1 MEATA
6 MPDLDFFYPQPGMK
20 LKDGRYELLRPLG
33 SGAYSTTWIVYDAK
47 TERPHRYAAVKI
59 LTRMATEGHR
69 SGTMNESAFLKAI
82 MGLALSHRITL
93 PILLDDFEI
102 LGPAGPHL
110 CFVTGVMGQ
119 DVSSY
124 RNSSPSKALHP
135 CIAKKILMDVVDAL
149 HTLHQAHIIHTDVKA
164 NNIFFVG
171 ISDKLIEEKLLNHPL
186 EVVGQ
191 FELSDGT
198 KHSVF
203 APRTFEQ
210 PPPWEMSHRVS
221 EAVSFSLMGLDHA
234 QWAGRQPTVGVC
246 GSIALRAPE
255 IVIGSDFGP
264 RLDTWEFGCLAYE
277 LLAGESLFNP
287 VGSDDR
293 EMEADL
299 LAQAFALTGERF
311 SKLTL
316 SRAQRSDDIL
326 DEEGNLKGREE
337 LSPTSLEERLSAR
350 GFIPDAEI
358 KPAADFIGMCL
369 RVNSAD
375 RPTADD
381 FWCDDWL
388 QGAFYY
394 CLGGHSSYPGYSG
407 MA

>member
-1 MEATA
+1 
-6 MPDLDFFYPQPGMK
+6 MK

-33 SGAYSTTWIVYDAK
+33 SEAYSSTWIVYDANAD
-47 TERPHRYAAVKI
+47 RPYRYAAVKI
-59 LTRMATEGHR
+59 LTRMATEEHR

-82 MGLALSHRITL
+82 MVGFTL
-93 PILLDDFEI
+93 PQRTLPTLLDDFEI

-110 CFVTGVMGQ
+110 CFVFPDMGP
-119 DVSSY
+119 DVTSF
-124 RNSSPSKALHP
+124 RNITPTRALHP
-135 CIAKKILMDVVDAL
+135 CIAKKILVDVVNALCAL
-149 HTLHQAHIIHTDVKA
+149 HRINIIHADVKA
-164 NNIFFVG
+164 NNILFHASGVDELMEDELRDHPVG
-171 ISDKLIEEKLLNHPL
+171 
-186 EVVGQ
+186 VVGQ

-203 APRTFEQ
+203 APRPFE
-210 PPPWEMSHRVS
+210 PEPPWDMSHLAS
-221 EAVSFSLMGLDHA
+221 EALSFCLMGFGHA
-234 QWAGRQPTVGVC
+234 QWAGRQPTVGVF

-264 RLDTWEFGCLAYE
+264 RLDTWAFGCLAYE
-277 LLAGESLFNP
+277 LLAGEWLFNP

-299 LAQAFALTGERF
+299 LAQIFALTGERF

-316 SRAQRSDDIL
+316 SRAQWSDDIL

-337 LSPTSLEERLSAR
+337 ISPTSLEARLSAR

-375 RPTADD
+375 RPTSGD
-381 FWCDDWL
+381 FCGDEWL
-388 QGAFYY
+388 YGAFDR
-394 CLGGHSSYPGYSG
+394 CIGGHLSYSGYSR